1 MPDPAMPADADCE
14 QAIVAALRA
23 AKEAGRPVYV
33 CGGDSKRA
41 LLGRDCEATPLSV
54 AAHRGILNYQPE
66 ELVISARAGTPLVAI
81 QAALAEQRHMLPSEP
96 PLFDGRA
103 TIGGTLASNLSGPG
117 RPWRGATR
125 DSVLGVALLNGKGER
140 LNFGGRVMKNVAGY
154 DVSRLQAG
162 ALGTL
167 GVLCEITLR
176 VVPQPEH
183 SITLAFELSARQ
195 ALEHM
200 LQRAAQPAPLS
211 GACWVGGRLFLRL
224 SGAASAVRSTAR
236 QWGGDSVSEAEAFW
250 ASLREMQHPFFSGD
264 APLWRLSINSA
275 AAVDNS
281 EETLIDW
288 GGAQRWL
295 RAPRDTRALHA
306 RARHAGGHA
315 CLFRGGDRSGEVRAP
330 LHEAEQRIQQKLKR
344 AFDPDGLLNPG
355 RLYSW
360 L

>member
-1 MPDPAMPADADCE
+1 MSEPALQRDADCE
-14 QAIVAALRA
+14 TALVAALQA
-23 AKEAGRPVYV
+23 AREAKRPLYV
-33 CGGDSKRA
+33 RGGDSKRDV
-41 LLGRDCEATPLSV
+41 LGRACEAAPLDV
-54 AAHRGILNYQPE
+54 AAHRGILDYQPG
-66 ELVISARAGTPLVAI
+66 ELVISARAGTSVAAI
-81 QAALAEQRHMLPSEP
+81 QAALDEHRHMLPSEP
-96 PLFDGRA
+96 PLFGGSA
-103 TIGGTLASNLSGPG
+103 TIGGTLACNLSGPG

-125 DSVLGVALLNGKGER
+125 DSVLGVKLLNGKGEL

-162 ALGTL
+162 AMGTL

-183 SITLAFELSARQ
+183 SVTLGFELPAAQ
-195 ALEHM
+195 ALTMM

-211 GACWVGGRLFLRL
+211 AACWVDGRLHLRL
-224 SGAASAVRSTAR
+224 SGAASAVRSTAQ
-236 QWGGDSVSEAEAFW
+236 QWGGEPVADANDLW
-250 ASLREMQHPFFSGD
+250 ASLREMTHPFFSGD
-264 APLWRLSINSA
+264 APLWRLSLNSA
-275 AAVDNS
+275 AAVDNG

-295 RAPRDTRALHA
+295 RAPHNAGAMHAKA
-306 RARHAGGHA
+306 RAGGGHA

-330 LHEAEQRIQQKLKR
+330 LPEAQQRVQQKLKH